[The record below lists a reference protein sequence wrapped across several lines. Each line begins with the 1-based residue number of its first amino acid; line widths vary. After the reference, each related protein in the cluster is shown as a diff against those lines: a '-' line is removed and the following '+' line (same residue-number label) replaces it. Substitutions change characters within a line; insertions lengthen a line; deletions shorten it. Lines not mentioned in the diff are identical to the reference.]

1 MGFNLE
7 SLLPYWYWLPIGII
21 IIIVLIKF
29 LPRYKVAPPDTALI
43 ISGFLRRRYK
53 VRNHDGTISVKKF
66 GYRIVRG
73 GATFWIPAVE
83 RIDKLDMCLMQVDI
97 KTAQPVPT
105 KEYISVLVDA
115 VANIKIGSDDL
126 SIATAAEQLLHY
138 DANHIKA
145 LAKDVLEGN
154 MREIIG
160 QMTIAELV
168 QNRDKFAQE
177 SIKAAMSDMGNMGL
191 EIINLTIQNFSD
203 KDNNVIETMALQNIV
218 DKERD
223 AKIARAKAEQ
233 EGHKAEIEAQ
243 AIIAE
248 QNKELELRK
257 AAYKIESDQEKAK
270 ADEAYKI
277 EQERIRKTYETERA
291 AAEMTRLQKE
301 TELKKQQ
308 VEIERERLN
317 VEIREKA
324 NAEKDARIACAEAE
338 RFERQAKADAEL
350 YESQKAAEAIE
361 MKGRAEAEAIRLKA
375 EAMQLYGQAAM
386 LEMITN
392 KLLKVVPGKR
402 GTMSGLIPVQ
412 LIIFLIIAVIIW
424 FLISR
429 TTYGKKLYMIGTN
442 EKVARFSG
450 LKVDRV
456 LIKTYALSGICA
468 ALGGMI
474 MLANYSVARSDYGSQ
489 YTLQCILIAVL
500 GGVSP
505 TGGRGRLS
513 GVMLAIVLLSL
524 LEAGI
529 NRFPQISPYY
539 ITLIWGAVL
548 LLVMVLNYFVDHPL
562 VKKKN

>member
-1 MGFNLE
+1 MDFE
-7 SLLPYWYWLPIGII
+7 RLLQYWYWVPIA
-21 IIIVLIKF
+21 IVGLILLIKL
-29 LPRYKVAPPDTALI
+29 LPRYKIAPPDTALI

-53 VRNHDGTISVKKF
+53 VRNHDGTVAVKQF

-73 GATFWIPAVE
+73 GATFWVPAVE

-138 DANHIKA
+138 DSDHIKA

-257 AAYKIESDQEKAK
+257 AAYKMESDQEKAK
-270 ADEAYKI
+270 ADETYKI

-291 AAEMTRLQKE
+291 AAEMTRLLKE

-317 VEIREKA
+317 VEVREKA
-324 NAEKDARIACAEAE
+324 NAEKDARIARAEAE

-361 MKGRAEAEAIRLKA
+361 MKGRAEAEAIRRKA

-386 LEMITN
+386 LEMVVDKLPEVARAIGEPLGQTDKIILFGEGAVTGLTRDVTGSMLQSFEAIKAATN
-392 KLLKVVPGKR
+392 LDIPRLLNKVASGGLVGRRVPD
-402 GTMSGLIPVQ
+402 
-412 LIIFLIIAVIIW
+412 AA
-424 FLISR
+424 
-429 TTYGKKLYMIGTN
+429 TN
-442 EKVARFSG
+442 EPA
-450 LKVDRV
+450 
-456 LIKTYALSGICA
+456 
-468 ALGGMI
+468 
-474 MLANYSVARSDYGSQ
+474 
-489 YTLQCILIAVL
+489 
-500 GGVSP
+500 
-505 TGGRGRLS
+505 
-513 GVMLAIVLLSL
+513 
-524 LEAGI
+524 EAPAE
-529 NRFPQISPYY
+529 PQTESEE
-539 ITLIWGAVL
+539 
-548 LLVMVLNYFVDHPL
+548 
-562 VKKKN
+562 

>member
-1 MGFNLE
+1 MNGINYE
-7 SLLPYWYWLPIGII
+7 KLLQYWYWIPIVLVGVII
-21 IIIVLIKF
+21 LIKF
-29 LPRYKVAPPDTALI
+29 LPRYRISPPDTALI

-53 VRNHDGTISVKKF
+53 VRNHDGTVSVKKF

-73 GATFWIPAVE
+73 GATFWVPAVE

-138 DANHIKA
+138 DSDHIKA

-270 ADEAYKI
+270 ADETYKI

-317 VEIREKA
+317 VEVREKA
-324 NAEKDARIACAEAE
+324 NAEKDARIARAEAE

-361 MKGRAEAEAIRLKA
+361 MKGRAEAEAIRRKA

-386 LEMITN
+386 LEMVVDKLPEVARAIGEPLGQTEKIILFGEGAATGLTRDVTGSMLQSFEAIKAATSLDIPGLLN
-392 KLLKVVPGKR
+392 KVASGGLVGRHVPD
-402 GTMSGLIPVQ
+402 
-412 LIIFLIIAVIIW
+412 AE
-424 FLISR
+424 
-429 TTYGKKLYMIGTN
+429 TN
-442 EKVARFSG
+442 EPAETPADS
-450 LKVDRV
+450 
-456 LIKTYALSGICA
+456 
-468 ALGGMI
+468 
-474 MLANYSVARSDYGSQ
+474 
-489 YTLQCILIAVL
+489 
-500 GGVSP
+500 
-505 TGGRGRLS
+505 
-513 GVMLAIVLLSL
+513 
-524 LEAGI
+524 E
-529 NRFPQISPYY
+529 PQ
-539 ITLIWGAVL
+539 TENGE
-548 LLVMVLNYFVDHPL
+548 
-562 VKKKN
+562 

>member
-1 MGFNLE
+1 MGGVLE
-7 SLLPYWYWLPIGII
+7 SLLQYWYWVPIGII
-21 IIIVLIKF
+21 AVIILIKF
-29 LPRYKVAPPDTALI
+29 LPRYKIAPPDTALI
-43 ISGFLRRRYK
+43 ISGFIRRRYK
-53 VRNHDGTISVKKF
+53 VRNHDGTTSVKKF

-138 DANHIKA
+138 DSNHIKA

-203 KDNNVIETMALQNIV
+203 KDDNVIETMALQNIV

-257 AAYKIESDQEKAK
+257 AAYKIESDQQKAK
-270 ADEAYKI
+270 ADETYKI

-317 VEIREKA
+317 VEVREKA
-324 NAEKDARIACAEAE
+324 NAEKDARIARAEAE
-338 RFERQAKADAEL
+338 RFERQAKADADL
-350 YESQKAAEAIE
+350 YESQKLAEAIE
-361 MKGRAEAEAIRLKA
+361 MKGRAEAEAIRRKA

-386 LEMITN
+386 LEMVVD
-392 KLLKVVPGKR
+392 KLP
-402 GTMSGLIPVQ
+402 
-412 LIIFLIIAVIIW
+412 
-424 FLISR
+424 
-429 TTYGKKLYMIGTN
+429 
-442 EKVARFSG
+442 EVARAIGEPLGQTEKIIMFGEGAATGLTRDMTGSMLQSFEAIKAATSLDIPKMLGMVASGGLVGRYVEPAEDAEKSDFSETSSESAE
-450 LKVDRV
+450 K
-456 LIKTYALSGICA
+456 A
-468 ALGGMI
+468 
-474 MLANYSVARSDYGSQ
+474 
-489 YTLQCILIAVL
+489 
-500 GGVSP
+500 
-505 TGGRGRLS
+505 
-513 GVMLAIVLLSL
+513 
-524 LEAGI
+524 EA
-529 NRFPQISPYY
+529 
-539 ITLIWGAVL
+539 
-548 LLVMVLNYFVDHPL
+548 
-562 VKKKN
+562 

>member
-1 MGFNLE
+1 MGGVLE
-7 SLLPYWYWLPIGII
+7 SLLQYWYWVPIGII
-21 IIIVLIKF
+21 AVIILIKF
-29 LPRYKVAPPDTALI
+29 LPRYKIAPPDTALI
-43 ISGFLRRRYK
+43 ISGFIRRRYK
-53 VRNHDGTISVKKF
+53 VRNHDGTTSVKKF

-138 DANHIKA
+138 DSNHIKA

-203 KDNNVIETMALQNIV
+203 KDDNVIETMALQNIV

-243 AIIAE
+243 AVIAE

-257 AAYKIESDQEKAK
+257 AAYKIESDQQKAK
-270 ADEAYKI
+270 ADETYKI

-317 VEIREKA
+317 VEVREKA
-324 NAEKDARIACAEAE
+324 NAEKDARIARAEAE
-338 RFERQAKADAEL
+338 RFERQAKADADL
-350 YESQKAAEAIE
+350 YESQKLAEAIE
-361 MKGRAEAEAIRLKA
+361 MKGRAEAEAIRRKA

-386 LEMITN
+386 LEMVVD
-392 KLLKVVPGKR
+392 KLP
-402 GTMSGLIPVQ
+402 
-412 LIIFLIIAVIIW
+412 
-424 FLISR
+424 
-429 TTYGKKLYMIGTN
+429 
-442 EKVARFSG
+442 EVARAIGEPLGQTEKIIMFGEGAATGLTRDMTGSMLQSFEAIKAATSLDIPKMLGMVASGGLVGRHVEPAEDAEKSDFSETSSESAE
-450 LKVDRV
+450 K
-456 LIKTYALSGICA
+456 A
-468 ALGGMI
+468 
-474 MLANYSVARSDYGSQ
+474 
-489 YTLQCILIAVL
+489 
-500 GGVSP
+500 
-505 TGGRGRLS
+505 
-513 GVMLAIVLLSL
+513 
-524 LEAGI
+524 EA
-529 NRFPQISPYY
+529 
-539 ITLIWGAVL
+539 
-548 LLVMVLNYFVDHPL
+548 
-562 VKKKN
+562 